1 MKSLR
6 FSKGVTLLPRCPP
19 VWASFLEH
27 AWILYHVT
35 TNSSNAIFGQFESV
49 ILAGTLIM
57 HCRRRH
63 CGVQLIIV
71 SPPPLMLRLKF
82 EIEIEFTFFTF
93 QPSFNFTRLSVI
105 LSTSLWAES
114 PLPTD

>member
-1 MKSLR
+1 
-6 FSKGVTLLPRCPP
+6 
-19 VWASFLEH
+19 
-27 AWILYHVT
+27 LYHVT
-35 TNSSNAIFGQFESV
+35 TNSSNAIFGKFESV

-71 SPPPLMLRLKF
+71 LPPPLTLRLKF
-82 EIEIEFTFFTF
+82 EIEIEFTA
-93 QPSFNFTRLSVI
+93 SIYALSVI
-105 LSTSLWAES
+105 LSTSLWAKS